1 MILESKFL
9 FFKFAHL
16 CIEPDMS
23 QMVLWLAGTSAVLTI
38 YSFAHPLA
46 FFIICLFIL
55 LNEETEI

>member
-23 QMVLWLAGTSAVLTI
+23 QMVLWLAGTSANN
-38 YSFAHPLA
+38 PLA